1 MRVHHCCT
9 TFRRLACRLLLGVS
23 LLAGAPLLLA
33 QNKVPIAID
42 RDRDCDPRV
51 VVNTDLVSLTV
62 AVTDS
67 RGQHVP
73 GLKRESFQVYDDQVG
88 QEISFFSGEDGPV
101 SVGIVFDLS
110 GSMSGHKTELAR
122 EALARFLDSSH
133 VDDEF
138 FLIGF
143 DTESRV
149 LSRSSQE
156 SHVLLDQIA
165 RIEAQGNTALYDAVS
180 LALDTLGSARY
191 SRRAIIVISD
201 GEDNRSRLPFSQLH
215 RRLVE
220 ANVSVFAVHVGP
232 VLPGKGGRAILARM
246 ASTTGGSSF
255 FPINGEAMSAAFDRI
270 SLELRHQYSLGF
282 LPSNFLADGKL
293 HRITVRVPSAEPGHR
308 FVVRTRESYIAAIN
322 K

>member
-1 MRVHHCCT
+1 
-9 TFRRLACRLLLGVS
+9 LLLGVS
-23 LLAGAPLLLA
+23 LLTGAPLLLA
-33 QNKVPIAID
+33 QNKVPVAIASD
-42 RDRDCDPRV
+42 SDCDPRI
-51 VVNTDLVSLTV
+51 VVNTDLISLTV

-67 RGQHVP
+67 HGQHVP
-73 GLKRESFQVYDDQVG
+73 GLKQESFHVYDDQVG

-122 EALARFLDSSH
+122 EALARFMDSSH

-138 FLIGF
+138 FLVGF
-143 DTESRV
+143 DTESRI

-156 SHVLLDQIA
+156 SRVLLEQITG
-165 RIEAQGNTALYDAVS
+165 IEAQGNTALYDAVS
-180 LALDTLGSARY
+180 RALDTLGSARY

-201 GEDNRSRLPFSQLH
+201 GEDNRSRLAFSQLH

-220 ANVSVFAVHVGP
+220 ANVTVFAVHVGA

-246 ASTTGGSSF
+246 ASITGGSSF

-270 SLELRHQYSLGF
+270 SLELRHQYSIGYV
-282 LPSNFLADGKL
+282 PSNFLSDGKL
-293 HRITVRVPSAEPGHR
+293 HRITVKVSPSEPGRR
-308 FVVRTRESYIAAIN
+308 FVVHTREAYIAAQDLTQRR
-322 K
+322 